1 MINKVKSVI
10 ILCFGDKA
18 LSKVVK
24 EKIVV
29 SMWIK
34 LESLY
39 MTSFF
44 GTQTQFETTT
54 IFVQDADHN
63 HFTSKLKEF

>member
-54 IFVQDADHN
+54 IFVQDD
-63 HFTSKLKEF
+63 